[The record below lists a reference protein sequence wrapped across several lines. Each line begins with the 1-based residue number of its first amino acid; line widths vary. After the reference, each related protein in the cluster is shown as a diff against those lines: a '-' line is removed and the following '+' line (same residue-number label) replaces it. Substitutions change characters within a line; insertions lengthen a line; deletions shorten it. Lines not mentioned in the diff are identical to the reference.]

1 MPSAEAL
8 HQNGSSAVAPSRLA
22 VNVTSIDELVGAHP
36 DTLRNIY
43 GKGKPCDPADLGDQ
57 PQGRLLALQAGSDA
71 FMLLRPIVRALASGL
86 LPWQGKVFDHGGNA
100 GQNVV
105 FGRRVSRFR
114 TERAE
119 SLVDGQPTLALLY
132 DSPAFGNPW
141 PLRAVRDELRS
152 VAPGIAIGPAI
163 FQAGG
168 RPRVVLWFGLGVR

>member
-8 HQNGSSAVAPSRLA
+8 HQNGTSTVSPSRLA

-36 DTLRNIY
+36 DALRAIY
-43 GKGKPCDPADLGDQ
+43 GRGKPCDPADLGDR
-57 PQGRLLALQAGSDA
+57 PVGRLLTLEVGAEA
-71 FMLLRPIVRALASGL
+71 FMVLRPLVRALAGGL

-105 FGRRVSRFR
+105 FGRKVSRFR

-119 SLVDGQPTLALLY
+119 SVVDGQPTLALLY

-141 PLRAVRDELRS
+141 PLRGVRDELRS
-152 VAPGIAIGPAI
+152 VAPGIAIGPAS
-163 FQAGG
+163 FPVGG
-168 RPRVVLWFGLGVR
+168 VHRVVLWFGLGLV